1 MEEELLEPFDNGAVD
16 KGRAYF
22 ARGAVRELIVND
34 EVITA
39 LVKGSRPD
47 PYVVTVPMDPE
58 SGLPEALDGD
68 CTCPMGSLCK
78 HTAATLISY
87 ARRGERSLRLR
98 DGAARSDASMP
109 MRLPAANQARLER
122 QAALRQLEQALDRP
136 KSTRESV
143 IPISGPAAAPYSHWV
158 NDFLRPPPAPAA
170 SGEQWRLV
178 FAVGRGI
185 APAPPTGEEAIT
197 RWLAPC
203 STRLRST

>member
-1 MEEELLEPFDNGAVD
+1 MEEELLEPFDNGAVA

-87 ARRGERSLRLR
+87 ARRGER
-98 DGAARSDASMP
+98 
-109 MRLPAANQARLER
+109 
-122 QAALRQLEQALDRP
+122 
-136 KSTRESV
+136 
-143 IPISGPAAAPYSHWV
+143 
-158 NDFLRPPPAPAA
+158 
-170 SGEQWRLV
+170 
-178 FAVGRGI
+178 
-185 APAPPTGEEAIT
+185 
-197 RWLAPC
+197 
-203 STRLRST
+203 